1 MTTPPP
7 HSNERPAWML
17 PLVAAHRSGL
27 DRQADQWVDRVL
39 STTDLDRTCRTAQVR
54 EWTGSAWRAAV
65 VGGDRAELV
74 QALRA
79 LQDQVPHPGAF
90 GPCHVTTSPGA
101 GLVLAVDVR
110 SRALP
115 HPLWMEALTSQVRV
129 QVRRIVLL
137 CHTDTPLDRAWATHL
152 PSAPWVC
159 VSTLGEA
166 ARAIAGRRTGGGSP
180 LVVEAG
186 SDHLAPDLV
195 DLLPHAR
202 VTATGTTPV
211 AAARAAAEVYL
222 WHHAACSPHTP
233 SSVPPRVGQAGL
245 LSALAHLAHLPEGV
259 CATRRWHDLNLGGAE
274 LARLVQHLRTHH
286 GWAYLTCH
294 DVLSA
299 SSFSALTHDLTA
311 PRALV
316 PHQAAPP

>member
-7 HSNERPAWML
+7 HSNERAWML

-27 DRQADQWVDRVL
+27 DRQADQWVDLVL
-39 STTDLDRTCRTAQVR
+39 STTDLDRTCRTAHAR

-79 LQDQVPHPGAF
+79 LQDRAPHPGAF

-101 GLVLAVDVR
+101 GLVLAVDLR

-115 HPLWMEALTSQVRV
+115 HPLWMEALTSHARL

-137 CHTDTPLDRAWATHL
+137 RNTDTSLDRRWAAHL

-159 VSTLGEA
+159 VSTVGEA
-166 ARAIAGRRTGGGSP
+166 ARAITGRRTGGVSP

-186 SDHLAPDLV
+186 SDHLAPALV

-202 VTATGTTPV
+202 VTATGTTQP

-222 WHHAACSPHTP
+222 WHHATHPPHA
-233 SSVPPRVGQAGL
+233 SGSLPPGVEQGAL
-245 LSALAHLAHLPEGV
+245 LSALAHLRYLPEGV
-259 CATRRWHDLNLGGAE
+259 CATQSWHDLGLGGAE
-274 LARLVQHLRTHH
+274 LARLVQHLRAHH
-286 GWAYLTCH
+286 GWAHLTCH
-294 DVLSA
+294 DVTSA
-299 SSFSALTHDLTA
+299 PSFAALIHGLIT
-311 PRALV
+311 PRTLV

>member
-1 MTTPPP
+1 MTPPP
-7 HSNERPAWML
+7 LHSNERAWML
-17 PLVAAHRSGL
+17 PLVAAHRADL
-27 DRQADQWVDRVL
+27 DRQADHWIDRVL
-39 STTDLDRTCRTAQVR
+39 TTTDLDRTCRTAQAR

-79 LQDQVPHPGAF
+79 LQDRAPHPNAF

-101 GLVLAVDVR
+101 GLVVVVDLR
-110 SRALP
+110 P
-115 HPLWMEALTSQVRV
+115 HTPPQPLWVEALTSHARV

-137 CHTDTPLDRAWATHL
+137 HHTDTSLDRRWAAHL
-152 PSAPWVC
+152 PSAPWVG
-159 VSTLGEA
+159 VSTVGEA
-166 ARAIAGRRTGGGSP
+166 ARAITGRRTGGVSP

-202 VTATGTTPV
+202 VTATGTTPL

-222 WHHAACSPHTP
+222 WHHATRPPHA
-233 SSVPPRVGQAGL
+233 SGSVEQAAL
-245 LSALAHLAHLPEGV
+245 LSSLAHLRHLPEGV
-259 CATRRWHDLNLGGAE
+259 CATQNWHDLGLGGAE

-286 GWAYLTCH
+286 GWDHLTCH
-294 DVLSA
+294 DVASA
-299 SSFSALTHDLTA
+299 PSFSALAHGLTA
-311 PRALV
+311 PRTLV